1 MSRALPL
8 ALLVSAALAVPALA
22 APVPSKEVE
31 RSLPL
36 APGGR
41 LVLDTYKGSVSITA
55 WDREEASIHAT
66 VTPDG
71 SCDAAAE
78 LVAKTEVRI
87 EGGGNEVRVESDYGA
102 LPKVTFSWHDD
113 CGSRPFVAYEI
124 RLPKGA
130 SLRVKDYKSR
140 VSADG
145 VAGDVEVETYKG
157 VVRLEHLAGKLEV
170 ETYKG
175 DVVARFEKVGGEV
188 RAETYKGEIELV
200 FPKGSRVDLHEKTGR
215 HGRFESDVET
225 AAGAARVSVET
236 GKGTIRLKSR

>member
-1 MSRALPL
+1 
-8 ALLVSAALAVPALA
+8 
-22 APVPSKEVE
+22 
-31 RSLPL
+31 
-36 APGGR
+36 
-41 LVLDTYKGSVSITA
+41 
-55 WDREEASIHAT
+55 
-66 VTPDG
+66 
-71 SCDAAAE
+71 
-78 LVAKTEVRI
+78 
-87 EGGGNEVRVESDYGA
+87 
-102 LPKVTFSWHDD
+102 
-113 CGSRPFVAYEI
+113 
-124 RLPKGA
+124 
-130 SLRVKDYKSR
+130 VKDYKSR

-215 HGRFESDVET
+215 HGCFESDVET